1 MKTVIK
7 NISELI
13 QTETTPRK
21 WVAGKDMSHISTIKD
36 AFIEVEE
43 GIITSFGSMENWNGI
58 EDWNNTDII
67 DAEGGMV
74 FPTYC
79 DSHTHLVFAA
89 SREGEFVDRING
101 LSYAEIAERGGGILN
116 SADKLQNASEDELYE
131 DAFARLNELVQ
142 IGTGAIEIK
151 SGYGL
156 TLDAELKM
164 LRVIKRL
171 KVASD
176 VTIKAT
182 FLGAHALPKEYKDNK
197 DGYMDLVINEML
209 PIVAKE
215 GLADYVDIF
224 CEDGYFTVED
234 TKNLLTEANKLGL
247 QSKTH
252 VNQFKSI
259 GGVKVSVDLGALS
272 VDHLEEMAEEDYEA
286 LKPMVG
292 LTGAAAQEAL
302 SAAQAKGLLLQDGL
316 GLGGDDFAKMAA
328 YHISMHQLPAI
339 YKKIPKKHF
348 EKLDQEVKDI
358 FVNIEFM
365 TPGTTTPKLLLKA
378 IKSGKKKDWEAVA
391 NAYYNPNTGAT
402 YYGDKELTEIKI
414 ANSEMENP
422 PEDAKSIGRGNVRRV
437 KEAADNLRAWI
448 EKEYGDA

>member
-13 QTETTPRK
+13 QTETTPKK

-36 AFIEVEE
+36 AFIEVE
-43 GIITSFGSMENWNGI
+43 GGLITSFGSMEDWNGI
-58 EDWNNTDII
+58 EDWNNTEII

-116 SADKLQNASEDELYE
+116 SADKLQNASEDELFE
-131 DAFARLNELVQ
+131 DALARLNELVQ
-142 IGTGAIEIK
+142 MGTGAIEIK

-171 KVASD
+171 KAASD

-224 CEDGYFTVED
+224 CEEGYFTVED
-234 TKNLLTEANKLGL
+234 TKNLLTAANKLGL

-252 VNQFKSI
+252 VNQFNAI
-259 GGVKVSVDLGALS
+259 GGVKASVDLDALS

-286 LKPMVG
+286 LKGSNCMPTILPSCSFFLRIPYGPAKRMIEEG
-292 LTGAAAQEAL
+292 LPVAL
-302 SAAQAKGLLLQDGL
+302 ATDYNPGSTPSGNMNFVASL
-316 GLGGDDFAKMAA
+316 GCIQMK
-328 YHISMHQLPAI
+328 
-339 YKKIPKKHF
+339 
-348 EKLDQEVKDI
+348 
-358 FVNIEFM
+358 M
-365 TPGTTTPKLLLKA
+365 TPEEVINATTINTAYAMGVEKELGS
-378 IKSGKKKDWEAVA
+378 ICIGKKA
-391 NAYYNPNTGAT
+391 NLFITKPIPSYAYLPYSFGH
-402 YYGDKELTEIKI
+402 
-414 ANSEMENP
+414 
-422 PEDAKSIGRGNVRRV
+422 NV
-437 KEAADNLRAWI
+437 I
-448 EKEYGDA
+448 EKVMVAGKLQ

>member
-43 GIITSFGSMENWNGI
+43 GIITSFGSMEDWNGI

-116 SADKLQNASEDELYE
+116 SAYKLQKASEDELFE
-131 DAFARLNELVQ
+131 DALARLNELVQ
-142 IGTGAIEIK
+142 MGTGAIEIK

-171 KVASD
+171 KAASD

-197 DGYMDLVINEML
+197 EGYMDLVINEML

-224 CEDGYFTVED
+224 CEEGYFTVTD
-234 TKNLLTEANKLGL
+234 TERLLKAANELGIP
-247 QSKTH
+247 SKTH
-252 VNQFKSI
+252 VNQFNAI
-259 GGVKVSVDLGALS
+259 GGVKASVDLGALS
-272 VDHLEEMAEEDYEA
+272 VDHLEEMVEEDYQA
-286 LKPMVG
+286 LRGSNCMPTILPSCSFFLG
-292 LTGAAAQEAL
+292 IPYGAAKRMIEEGLPVAL
-302 SAAQAKGLLLQDGL
+302 ATDYNPGSTPSGNMNFVASL
-316 GLGGDDFAKMAA
+316 GC
-328 YHISMHQLPAI
+328 IQL
-339 YKKIPKKHF
+339 K
-348 EKLDQEVKDI
+348 
-358 FVNIEFM
+358 M
-365 TPGTTTPKLLLKA
+365 TPEEVINATTINTAYAMGVEKEFGS
-378 IKSGKKKDWEAVA
+378 ICIGKKA
-391 NAYYNPNTGAT
+391 NLFITKPIPSY
-402 YYGDKELTEIKI
+402 
-414 ANSEMENP
+414 ANLPYSFGHN
-422 PEDAKSIGRGNVRRV
+422 I
-437 KEAADNLRAWI
+437 I
-448 EKEYGDA
+448 EKVMIAGKLQ

>member
-43 GIITSFGSMENWNGI
+43 GIITSFGSMEDWNGI

-101 LSYAEIAERGGGILN
+101 LSYAEIAQRGGGILN
-116 SADKLQNASEDELYE
+116 SAEKLQNASEDELFE
-131 DAFARLNELVQ
+131 DALARLNELVQ
-142 IGTGAIEIK
+142 MGTGAIEIK

-171 KVASD
+171 KAASD

-209 PIVAKE
+209 PIIAKE
-215 GLADYVDIF
+215 GLADFVDIF

-234 TKNLLTEANKLGL
+234 TKNLLTAANKLGL

-252 VNQFKSI
+252 VNQFNAI
-259 GGVKVSVDLGALS
+259 GGVKASVDLGALS

-286 LKPMVG
+286 LKGSNCMPTILPSCSFFLRIPYGPAKRMIEEG
-292 LTGAAAQEAL
+292 LPVAL
-302 SAAQAKGLLLQDGL
+302 ATDYNPGSTPSGNMNFVASL
-316 GLGGDDFAKMAA
+316 GC
-328 YHISMHQLPAI
+328 IQL
-339 YKKIPKKHF
+339 K
-348 EKLDQEVKDI
+348 
-358 FVNIEFM
+358 M
-365 TPGTTTPKLLLKA
+365 TPEEVINATTINTAYAMGIEKDLGS
-378 IKSGKKKDWEAVA
+378 ICIGKKA
-391 NAYYNPNTGAT
+391 NLFITKPIPSYAYLPYSFGH
-402 YYGDKELTEIKI
+402 
-414 ANSEMENP
+414 
-422 PEDAKSIGRGNVRRV
+422 NV
-437 KEAADNLRAWI
+437 I
-448 EKEYGDA
+448 EKVMINGRFQ